1 MITNRQYKKLLKKY
15 GFEVEFETTGYIKND
30 EYIGENGRWN
40 QISEWFCEGDILIYD
55 RITIKKNKIVFEFKS
70 VLCSSPKEFEN
81 KLQNLIKNIK
91 NMKKQ
96 IKLAKMEKDFV

>member
-30 EYIGENGRWN
+30 EYIGWN
-40 QISEWFCEGDILIYD
+40 QISEYYCEGDILIYD
-55 RITIKKNKIVFEFKS
+55 KITIKKNKIVFEFKS

-91 NMKKQ
+91 NMKKH